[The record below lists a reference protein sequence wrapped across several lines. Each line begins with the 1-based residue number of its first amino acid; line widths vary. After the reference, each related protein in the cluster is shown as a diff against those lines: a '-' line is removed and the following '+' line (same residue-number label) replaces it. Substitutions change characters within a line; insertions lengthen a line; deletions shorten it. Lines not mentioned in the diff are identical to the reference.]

1 MLKYRKGELGENT
14 LIVELI
20 NDSFSD
26 VRQNPDFQK
35 SMPKVYKKEGLE
47 YLTQVCL
54 NNNKMIGSLTV
65 FPTKFLLNDKI
76 FLNAAYIGSVS
87 VKSKY
92 RNQGI
97 MSHLLKSNL
106 DEIKHNNYDFAIL
119 SGQRQR
125 YGYFE
130 FYPFGFMYDFLY
142 TSQNI
147 KHRVNSIKSDNFQY
161 SYRLLKDDTDPV
173 LDQMYDLYN
182 KKLILGRPQKRF
194 LDYLQSRSLNVYIIT
209 NQNNQ
214 FEGYI
219 LLRHGREIHE
229 IELINFDNLE
239 TVLASFNN
247 YLKLNELNI
256 VILSYELDKFSRLNQ
271 FCESYKTY
279 QTELVHVINYENT
292 IKKMLELTN
301 QVRKLDEGYLLIEII
316 DYGVL
321 EIKVNSQIE
330 VRKVNHHAEIKLTK
344 EEVASLTLV
353 HANCILSFKNWFPL
367 LFSVALA
374 DTF

>member
-47 YLTQVCL
+47 YLTHICL

-87 VKSKY
+87 VRSKY

-147 KHRVNSIKSDNFQY
+147 KHRVNSIKSD
-161 SYRLLKDDTDPV
+161 K
-173 LDQMYDLYN
+173 
-182 KKLILGRPQKRF
+182 
-194 LDYLQSRSLNVYIIT
+194 
-209 NQNNQ
+209 
-214 FEGYI
+214 
-219 LLRHGREIHE
+219 
-229 IELINFDNLE
+229 
-239 TVLASFNN
+239 
-247 YLKLNELNI
+247 
-256 VILSYELDKFSRLNQ
+256 
-271 FCESYKTY
+271 
-279 QTELVHVINYENT
+279 
-292 IKKMLELTN
+292 
-301 QVRKLDEGYLLIEII
+301 
-316 DYGVL
+316 
-321 EIKVNSQIE
+321 
-330 VRKVNHHAEIKLTK
+330 
-344 EEVASLTLV
+344 
-353 HANCILSFKNWFPL
+353 
-367 LFSVALA
+367 
-374 DTF
+374 